1 MDIARSIADL
11 RAARREAPAPVGLVP
26 TMGALHEG
34 HLSLVDRARAE
45 CATVIASL
53 FVNPTQFGP
62 QEDFGRYPRDE
73 ARDCE
78 LFEGRG
84 VDLVFAPALE
94 EMYPPGSATTVR
106 LSDLA
111 ERLEGAHRPGHF
123 DGVATIVTKLF
134 NVVQPDRAYFGQKD
148 AQQLL
153 VIRRLVRD
161 LDMPVEVVSCPIVR
175 EPDGLALSSRNVY
188 LSEEEHTQALSL
200 SRGLRR
206 AREAFEA
213 GVRDAGAL
221 RRLVEETVAAEPLAG
236 IDYIS
241 LADADT
247 LDELE
252 GAVEGPA
259 LLSMA
264 VRFGA
269 TRLIDNATLEP

>member
-1 MDIARSIADL
+1 MS
-11 RAARREAPAPVGLVP
+11 AAVGLVP

-34 HLSLVDRARAE
+34 HLSLVDRACAE
-45 CATVIASL
+45 CAIVVASL

-62 QEDFGRYPRDE
+62 HEDFDHYPRDE

-78 LFEGRG
+78 LFERRG
-84 VDLVFAPALE
+84 VDLVFAPAQE
-94 EMYPPGSATTVR
+94 QMYPPGSATIVR
-106 LSDLA
+106 VADLA

-123 DGVATIVTKLF
+123 DGVATIVAKLF
-134 NVVQPDRAYFGQKD
+134 NVVQPARAYFGQKD

-161 LDMPVEVVSCPIVR
+161 LDMPVEVVGCPIVR

-188 LSEEEHTQALSL
+188 LSKDERAQALSL

-213 GVRDAGAL
+213 GARDAGAL

-241 LADADT
+241 LADAAT
-247 LDELE
+247 LDELD
-252 GAVEGPA
+252 GTVERPA

>member
-1 MDIARSIADL
+1 MDIARGIAEL

-45 CATVIASL
+45 CATVVASL

-62 QEDFGRYPRDE
+62 HEDFDRYPRDE

-78 LFEGRG
+78 LFERRG
-84 VDLVFAPALE
+84 VDLVFAPAQE
-94 EMYPPGSATTVR
+94 EMYPPGSATIVR
-106 LSDLA
+106 ISDLA

-123 DGVATIVTKLF
+123 DGVATIVAKLF

-161 LDMPVEVVSCPIVR
+161 LDMPVEVVGCPIVR

-188 LSEEEHTQALSL
+188 LSEEERAQALSL
-200 SRGLRR
+200 SRGLGR
-206 AREAFEA
+206 AREAFED

-221 RRLVEETVAAEPLAG
+221 RRLVEETVVAEPLAG

-241 LADADT
+241 LADAAT

-252 GAVEGPA
+252 GTVEGPA

>member
-1 MDIARSIADL
+1 MDIARSIAEL

-45 CATVIASL
+45 CATVVASL

-62 QEDFGRYPRDE
+62 HEDFDSYPRDE

-78 LFEGRG
+78 LFQRRG

-94 EMYPPGSATTVR
+94 AMYLPGSATTVR
-106 LSDLA
+106 VSDLA

-134 NVVQPDRAYFGQKD
+134 NVVHPDRAYFGRKD

-161 LDMPVEVVSCPIVR
+161 LDMPVEVVGCPIVR

-188 LSEEEHTQALSL
+188 LSQEERAQALSL
-200 SRGLRR
+200 SHGLRR

-236 IDYIS
+236 VEYIS
-241 LADADT
+241 LADAGT
-247 LDELE
+247 LDEIE
-252 GAVEGPA
+252 RTVEGPA

>member
-1 MDIARSIADL
+1 MDIARSIVEL
-11 RAARREAPAPVGLVP
+11 RAARRGAAAPVGLVP

-45 CATVIASL
+45 CATVVASL

-62 QEDFGRYPRDE
+62 HEDFDRYPRDE
-73 ARDCE
+73 TRDFE
-78 LFEGRG
+78 LFERRG
-84 VDLVFAPALE
+84 VDLVFAPALK
-94 EMYPPGSATTVR
+94 EMYPPGSATVVR
-106 LSDLA
+106 ISDLA

-153 VIRRLVRD
+153 VIRKLVRD
-161 LDMPVEVVSCPIVR
+161 LDMPVEVVGCPIVR

-188 LSEEEHTQALSL
+188 LSKEERAQALSL

-206 AREAFEA
+206 VREAFEA
-213 GVRDAGAL
+213 GGRDAGAL
-221 RRLVEETVAAEPLAG
+221 RRLVEETVAAEPLAAVE
-236 IDYIS
+236 YIS
-241 LADADT
+241 LADAAT
-247 LDELE
+247 LDEIE
-252 GAVEGPA
+252 GTVEGPA

-269 TRLIDNATLEP
+269 TRLIDNATLDP

>member
-1 MDIARSIADL
+1 VDIARSIADL

-62 QEDFGRYPRDE
+62 HEDFDRYPRDE

-188 LSEEEHTQALSL
+188 LSEEERAQALSL

-213 GVRDAGAL
+213 GVREAGAL

-247 LDELE
+247 LDE
-252 GAVEGPA
+252 VEGTVERPL